1 MWTEKELDEN
11 TKELYKLLKSC
22 KYIQQ
27 SHKSAVSIDN
37 ETSYQVANNIQSDW
51 VCEDTCSCQDSDL
64 NVGGII
70 LNVEE
75 FLKDNK
81 QFEGE
86 KHIHNTCT
94 IQQHVILILFLTLEA
109 LRDLPLTSKLT
120 VWH

>member
-22 KYIQQ
+22 KYTQQ

-86 KHIHNTCT
+86 KHIHNTLYNPTACYFSF
-94 IQQHVILILFLTLEA
+94 VLN
-109 LRDLPLTSKLT
+109 PLSPKGSPFDE
-120 VWH
+120 